1 MRRCLILLACLLC
14 CAGCIHGRTTLCAST
29 TIDDVDYRFEWS
41 TDDVIRHDVPPR
53 R

>member
-1 MRRCLILLACLLC
+1 MRRLTLLAILLC

-41 TDDVIRHDVPPR
+41 TDNEKVSQVPQSR
-53 R
+53 

>member
-1 MRRCLILLACLLC
+1 MRRMILLACLLC

-41 TDDVIRHDVPPR
+41 TDDVTRHDVPPR